1 MKDSCVK
8 QGQGLNCLGWEHFST
23 NHANNI
29 KDVGKKQVENGSM
42 STIDHEFMDAGRGC

>member
-23 NHANNI
+23 NHANNT
-29 KDVGKKQVENGSM
+29 KDVGKKTSGKWLNEQY
-42 STIDHEFMDAGRGC
+42 

>member
-23 NHANNI
+23 NHAI

-42 STIDHEFMDAGRGC
+42 STIDDEFMDAGRGC